1 MAEQPQ
7 THRTDE
13 ARTHDDHELIDAAS
27 DENAPSQQGRSGG
40 IHADIGTRDELNAV
54 TEPDGRTPTHKS
66 DKVQP
71 VIPTRADNDGAN
83 G

>member
-1 MAEQPQ
+1 MVDQPQ

-13 ARTHDDHELIDAAS
+13 ARAHDDKDLIEGA
-27 DENAPSQQGRSGG
+27 ERAPSQQGRSGG
-40 IHADIGTRDELNAV
+40 IHTDVGTRDELREV
-54 TEPDGRTPTHKS
+54 TDPDGRTATHKS

-71 VIPTRADNDGAN
+71 VTPTRADNEGAN

>member
-7 THRTDE
+7 NQRTDE
-13 ARTHDDHELIDAAS
+13 ACAHDAHELIDATAS
-27 DENAPSQQGRSGG
+27 EATPSAQGRSGG
-40 IHADIGTRDELNAV
+40 IHTDIGTRDDLNAV

-71 VIPTRADNDGAN
+71 IIPTRADNEGAN